1 MIHVERYRNN
11 PEGGDMRKRALIV
24 FAVFVAF
31 IVIQGCTSAPEKTL
45 LKKYFNAV
53 MMNDNDTMS
62 SMALEPLQPELGS
75 WSIVSIGTE
84 KTEPAR
90 LPDLNKA
97 EIEAKKLQDAQIGPT
112 IDADSALKDAEYDRD
127 TSRSGAGKAAAQRKG
142 DELRV
147 KYEAEN
153 AKMQELKKA
162 YNAAKA
168 AAAAEEEM
176 TMFSLGARELPNVRE
191 LTGEVSSKDVEI
203 AITNRA
209 GVKKNYKLLLK
220 EYQLMDEAN
229 KIPHRGRWV
238 IIRFEPLS

>member
-1 MIHVERYRNN
+1 M
-11 PEGGDMRKRALIV
+11 MRKKTLIV
-24 FAVFVAF
+24 IGVFAAF
-31 IVIQGCTSAPEKTL
+31 LIIQGCTSAPEKTL

-75 WSIVSIGTE
+75 WSVVSIGIE
-84 KTEPAR
+84 KIEPAG
-90 LPDLNKA
+90 LPALNKA

-112 IDADSALKDAEYDRD
+112 IDADTALKDAEYERD
-127 TSRSGAGKAAAQRKG
+127 TSRSGAGKAAAQRKV
-142 DELRV
+142 DELKA
-147 KYEAEN
+147 KYDVEN
-153 AKMQELKKA
+153 TKMQDLKKA

-176 TMFSLGARELPNVRE
+176 TMFSLGARELPIVRD
-191 LTGEVSSKDVEI
+191 LTGEVHSKDVEI
-203 AITNRA
+203 SIANRA

-220 EYQLMDEAN
+220 EYLLKDEAN

-238 IIRFEPLS
+238 IIKFEPLS